1 MAKNVNGP
9 LVAKSIYGPPMAK
22 NIYGPPM
29 AKNTLMYFY
38 VNQGFIDFFFII
50 FQANLQQWCFFKNF
64 AF

>member
-38 VNQGFIDFFFII
+38 VNQGFIDFFII
-50 FQANLQQWCFFKNF
+50 FQANLQQ
-64 AF
+64 

>member
-38 VNQGFIDFFFII
+38 VNQGFIDFFII
-50 FQANLQQWCFFKNF
+50 FQANLQQWWFF
-64 AF
+64 